1 MERLGKRAGALNVDL
16 MSNHPGEGRCDR
28 LCSGVVLEKRWKMFE
43 SRAAQ
48 VVLILLLSTGE
59 ARGMNSLPDVQC
71 GCLDLCEG
79 CSNWLCICFELY
91 CLIVGEIFSSL
102 PS

>member
-1 MERLGKRAGALNVDL
+1 MEQLGRRAGVLDVGL
-16 MSNHPGEGRCDR
+16 MSNQPGERRCYR

-43 SRAAQ
+43 SRTAQ

-59 ARGMNSLPDVQC
+59 ARGMNSLPDSCPTFNAGV
-71 GCLDLCEG
+71 
-79 CSNWLCICFELY
+79 LCICFELY